1 MIQHGF
7 DRAVETTHVFI
18 IVIAS
23 DQDHITN
30 RVARLYYGVKAAA
43 KSIKSLV
50 A

>member
-7 DRAVETTHVFI
+7 DRAVEAIRALI
-18 IVIAS
+18 IDIAS